1 MPVHG
6 NPSPLS
12 GDATVPYFSLSWCK
26 QWLGPR
32 VNITRSPQSAYES
45 RLVQK
50 VGEVEHVVGAGGG
63 YEDLYPSQM
72 TRAAGERYITYYED
86 SRSMEGRR
94 TAVWELD
101 KGGWRRG

>member
-72 TRAAGERYITYYED
+72 TRAAGERYITFYED
-86 SRSMEGRR
+86 SGGVEGRR